1 MKKPTRYDFSKPVKL
16 LQFKNP
22 KFDIIFYSAIFSALV
37 VIIIALNCIHDGEF
51 KIDFVLWRVIVS
63 FPLVI
68 IAYIFRQLLN
78 ELRKYPKLLMK
89 KHIWTIN
96 ELMEMTGKDRKET
109 ENIMSHVFESCFVVD
124 EKNILKEE

>member
-37 VIIIALNCIHDGEF
+37 VIIIALNCIHDGQF
-51 KIDFVLWRVIVS
+51 KINFVLWRVIVS

-89 KHIWTIN
+89 KHTWTIK
-96 ELMEMTGKDRKET
+96 ELMEMTGKDRRET

-124 EKNILKEE
+124 DKNILKEE